1 MWQRGAVLMI
11 IRGVEMAWVEVDTLR
26 FPGVPL
32 GTSVRG
38 IALGEPC
45 PYCDLGLDGFVCA
58 CPPSEP
64 WPAGLITIDTRGL
77 L

>member
-1 MWQRGAVLMI
+1 MRR

-38 IALGEPC
+38 IVFGEGAEIQEDELP
-45 PYCDLGLDGFVCA
+45 
-58 CPPSEP
+58 
-64 WPAGLITIDTRGL
+64 
-77 L
+77 